1 MVLDKISRSQVQFIF
16 TLVME
21 TQSSSSVFSRV
32 FSEAHQTDSRKKSK
46 NALPAVPDGPIQTKE
61 AARRTGCSLRQL
73 QWWDERGLVK
83 PRQFGHARWYTAEE
97 VNRLRVIVALRRNEI
112 SIQRV
117 RYLLKLAPFA
127 RDESRFVLTDGKRA
141 YSAADVPTVIRL
153 MLESRK
159 PLILIERHSLS
170 NSSKTDGPK
179 KKGAQ
184 G

>member
-1 MVLDKISRSQVQFIF
+1 MA
-16 TLVME
+16 E
-21 TQSSSSVFSRV
+21 TYSSSSVFSRV
-32 FSEAHQTDSRKKSK
+32 FPEAFREAGQKKSK
-46 NALPAVPDGPIQTKE
+46 PGVVGLRRANQGSGVTEGAVHTKE
-61 AARRTGCSLRQL
+61 TARRTGCTLRQL
-73 QWWDERGLVK
+73 QWWDESGLVK
-83 PRQFGHARWYTAEE
+83 PQHWAHSRYYSPQQVETI
-97 VNRLRVIVALRRNEI
+97 RVIVTLRRAGI
-112 SIQRV
+112 GIQRI
-117 RYLLKLAPFA
+117 RYLLKLAPFS

-141 YSAADVPTVIRL
+141 YGAADVPTVIRL